1 MNILVILKG
10 IADGSIKNNT
20 RLYSTSQLSDDLY
33 VYRNKIYFIDQYD
46 NLFEL
51 GVDNVIEL
59 IEDNILFIKEDL

>member
-1 MNILVILKG
+1 MNILVILKA
-10 IADGSIKNNT
+10 IADGVIKNNT

-51 GVDNVIEL
+51 AIDDLIEL
-59 IEDNILFIKEDL
+59 IEDNIIFNKE